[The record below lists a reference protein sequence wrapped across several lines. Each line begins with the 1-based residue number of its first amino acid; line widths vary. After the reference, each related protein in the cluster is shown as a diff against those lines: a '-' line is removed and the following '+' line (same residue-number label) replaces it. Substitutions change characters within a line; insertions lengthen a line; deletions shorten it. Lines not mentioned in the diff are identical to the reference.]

1 MEKKSCSAIR
11 KQQHTVKRMSTIC
24 QSSWPQTWTLTQIR
38 SVSTSHAHK
47 HTHITKNCTFLTTHI
62 NWDFTDPAAG
72 FQLASHSY
80 VPCLPLHPLPLLSPH
95 AHPLPHTQHDCRRR
109 EHLRV
114 HERVRDKWRA
124 RDEKINGEL
133 AERGVQCWRNTV
145 RMKIKADCRESWRDV
160 EGKKNNGQYIGD
172 WMKWC
177 GGLGVWWRNMSRLS
191 QTHTK
196 CSCHTHMVTEHM
208 AFSQSWRQQKTNP
221 YHSKTMVQFSKQRPY
236 SVPDSS
242 CWELVGYWSW
252 GRGTVTWWTSFF
264 LASWSWRQ
272 CRPGL
277 FSARTHL
284 KHTHSLIW
292 QNAPLYPV
300 SWC

>member
-1 MEKKSCSAIR
+1 MKGQGRENQWRIGWARGPVLEKYSENEDKSR
-11 KQQHTVKRMSTIC
+11 LQ
-24 QSSWPQTWTLTQIR
+24 
-38 SVSTSHAHK
+38 
-47 HTHITKNCTFLTTHI
+47 
-62 NWDFTDPAAG
+62 
-72 FQLASHSY
+72 
-80 VPCLPLHPLPLLSPH
+80 
-95 AHPLPHTQHDCRRR
+95 
-109 EHLRV
+109 
-114 HERVRDKWRA
+114 
-124 RDEKINGEL
+124 GEL
-133 AERGVQCWRNTV
+133 
-145 RMKIKADCRESWRDV
+145 
-160 EGKKNNGQYIGD
+160 EGCGGEKNNGQNIGD
-172 WMKWC
+172 WMKQC

-208 AFSQSWRQQKTNP
+208 AFSQSWRKQKTNP

-242 CWELVGYWSW
+242 CWELVGYWSQ

-264 LASWSWRQ
+264 LASWSRRQ

-292 QNAPLYPV
+292 QNVPLYPV